1 MLYLLC
7 FFTFFFPPPLGDDDY
22 ICAGSHRQHEL
33 YIWDKATGNL
43 VKILTSPKG
52 ESLLDLT
59 WHPVKPVILSVS
71 NGLVNIWSH
80 AQTELWSAY
89 APNFKELDENEDY
102 EERESEFDIEDEDKS
117 IQEEEEGRDG
127 GNEEVLVDVTDSPVI
142 PAFCS
147 SEEDKETPLDWLPY
161 APEVEELEEPGWG
174 QSEPAL
180 NELPSNKWACKDDGD
195 KGEESASKRQNAY

>member
-1 MLYLLC
+1 M
-7 FFTFFFPPPLGDDDY
+7 
-22 ICAGSHRQHEL
+22 
-33 YIWDKATGNL
+33 
-43 VKILTSPKG
+43 
-52 ESLLDLT
+52 

-102 EERESEFDIEDEDKS
+102 KERESEFDIEDEDKS

-147 SEEDKETPLDWLPY
+147 SKEGEETPLDWLPY
-161 APEVEELEEPGWG
+161 APEVEEPEEPGWG
-174 QSEPAL
+174 QLEPAL
-180 NELPSNKWACKDDGD
+180 NELPSNKWARKDDGM
-195 KGEESASKRQNAY
+195 KGNEVNEPANEVVQVETGGGGGKKTSSKNKK